1 MPGFLSTPGA
11 WVPVVAGWFCGM
23 IYAPTQSTTKRCICL
38 IIIRLKDIDI
48 LSVKIVLHQIAKFH
62 IGLPS
67 DSLSLSLSLKSK
79 RQQMTRESTIFHI
92 RYSFHI
98 ETMQATFYSR
108 LDRLLTFSQIML
120 GSAIFAT
127 YGSLPLFGAIVAS
140 LSAISFVWQP
150 SKTAMLCEAQS
161 KKMKEL
167 ITKPDS
173 TSDSELHAAYV
184 KAEET
189 DNPML
194 GLLRDAAYIRTLI
207 VLGRSSEAISVKLS
221 FIQKAAAW
229 FAGDLPKP

>member
-1 MPGFLSTPGA
+1 
-11 WVPVVAGWFCGM
+11 
-23 IYAPTQSTTKRCICL
+23 
-38 IIIRLKDIDI
+38 
-48 LSVKIVLHQIAKFH
+48 
-62 IGLPS
+62 
-67 DSLSLSLSLKSK
+67 
-79 RQQMTRESTIFHI
+79 
-92 RYSFHI
+92 
-98 ETMQATFYSR
+98 
-108 LDRLLTFSQIML
+108 
-120 GSAIFAT
+120 
-127 YGSLPLFGAIVAS
+127 
-140 LSAISFVWQP
+140 
-150 SKTAMLCEAQS
+150 MLCEAQS